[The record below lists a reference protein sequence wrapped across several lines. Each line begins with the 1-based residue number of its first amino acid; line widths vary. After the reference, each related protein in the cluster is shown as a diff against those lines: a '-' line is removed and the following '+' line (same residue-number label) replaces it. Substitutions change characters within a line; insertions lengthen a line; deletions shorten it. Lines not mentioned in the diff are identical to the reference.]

1 MSRQPRKQRKAWF
14 QAPLHQRQAYVHAH
28 LSKELRSQRK
38 KRALPVR
45 KGDTVK
51 VVRGKF
57 RGRSG
62 KVTLVNLKNTF
73 VSVEGMMLKKQSGKE
88 VFAKIHPS
96 NVIITQLSER
106 KGD

>member
-1 MSRQPRKQRKAWF
+1 M
-14 QAPLHQRQAYVHAH
+14 VHAH
-28 LSKELRSQRK
+28 LSKDLRIQKK

-62 KVTLVNLKNTF
+62 KVTAVNLKNTT
-73 VSVEGMMLKKQSGKE
+73 VSVEGMVLKKQSGKE
-88 VFAKIHPS
+88 IMAKIHPS
-96 NVIITQLSER
+96 NLVITALTER
-106 KGD
+106 KKE

>member
-1 MSRQPRKQRKAWF
+1 M
-14 QAPLHQRQAYVHAH
+14 VHAH
-28 LSKELRSQRK
+28 LSRDLRAQKK

-62 KVTLVNLKNTF
+62 KVTHVNLKKTF
-73 VSVEGMMLKKQSGKE
+73 ISVEGMVLKKQSGKE
-88 VFAKIHPS
+88 VLAKIHPS
-96 NVIITQLSER
+96 NLVITALSER
-106 KGD
+106 KGE